1 MEKAP
6 LNIENTDIASTRNE
20 IAQEEF
26 VDDNEENL
34 EEKVEEMHYSQQ
46 IGDRESMQECDSEA
60 NTAQKF
66 QRHRESQEEGKEE
79 NTGKNLPLHIPVPAP
94 RRSSRQQKLPDRYG
108 NFIFKCINQHP
119 IDNRLQALDELMK
132 SGILSNMDSD
142 TAHRIVSA
150 IMN

>member
-1 MEKAP
+1 
-6 LNIENTDIASTRNE
+6 
-20 IAQEEF
+20 
-26 VDDNEENL
+26 
-34 EEKVEEMHYSQQ
+34 
-46 IGDRESMQECDSEA
+46 MQECDSEA

-94 RRSSRQQKLPDRYG
+94 RRSSRQQKPPDRYG
-108 NFIFKCINQHP
+108 NFIFKCINQRP